1 MSMSQLVPNSPSSKV
16 CDTLSTQQSH
26 RPRPGIIKSH
36 TEYSLCIYL
45 DVMREYRRLDDTIV
59 MRLNRSDALFK
70 DSARLGRSQRFNDP
84 DMNAKFDA
92 SDDSEACLHIWRQLI
107 GT

>member
-1 MSMSQLVPNSPSSKV
+1 
-16 CDTLSTQQSH
+16 
-26 RPRPGIIKSH
+26 
-36 TEYSLCIYL
+36 
-45 DVMREYRRLDDTIV
+45 MREYRRLDDTIV